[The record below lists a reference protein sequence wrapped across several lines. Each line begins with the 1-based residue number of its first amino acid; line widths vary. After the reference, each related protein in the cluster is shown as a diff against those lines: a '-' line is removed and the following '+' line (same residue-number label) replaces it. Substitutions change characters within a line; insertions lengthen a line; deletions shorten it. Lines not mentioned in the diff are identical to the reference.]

1 MDIQFWIWLIIIVI
15 TLIARAVRKKPEQR
29 PRQEERWDED
39 SRPEEKSQR
48 PMSFEELLR
57 EIQES
62 KETRE
67 TPAPAA
73 PIKPYRIPEPAYRPP
88 EPTYQD
94 VDYDD
99 NIGEEAQDLE
109 TVTADQT
116 STDIYERAKQQ
127 AFLRPSLEETMKLED
142 TVIRFGQFKGYE
154 TTEEKAPLAG
164 FLAELKDPEGF
175 KKAFIMSEILQRK
188 F

>member
-15 TLIARAVRKKPEQR
+15 TLIARATKKKPPEQR
-29 PRQEERWDED
+29 PRQEERWDEQ

-62 KETRE
+62 KDTRE
-67 TPAPAA
+67 APEA

-88 EPTYQD
+88 QPTYQE

-99 NIGEEAQDLE
+99 NIGEEEQDLE
-109 TVTADQT
+109 TIGDEQK
-116 STDIYERAKQQ
+116 STEIYERAKQQ
-127 AFLRPSLEETMKLED
+127 AFSRPSLEETMKLED
-142 TVIRFGQFKGYE
+142 TVIRFGQFKEYE
-154 TTEEKAPLAG
+154 TVVENRPMAAFLEEI
-164 FLAELKDPEGF
+164 KDPEGF